1 MALKTE
7 TEHIIHK
14 KASIKTFITRIRKS
28 TAKHHSN
35 NEPPPLPTSSAAD
48 GPPSPANS
56 NNIDLLHHLITKT
69 NSTPTLLSPPPTPTS
84 SSTQQQKPQSE
95 TNLRKIRTSLL
106 RSKKPSTPTLHEA
119 DSLNVCTL
127 STIDSTAK
135 LADQTTATTTTGTD
149 LPCTANSLSGNK
161 PNLPSSGPAKWLR
174 RVSSAPNTKA
184 WNKGNSANITD
195 STSIN
200 DSPPPPV
207 PPLPFHAN
215 HATGFGQNA
224 DGSLIPPSTHHHP
237 LKSSINNGSSSRK
250 SSRTISINNHSPIN
264 TRHAFPSSST
274 PQIGSS
280 KSAFTFK
287 NQYSPTTTILES
299 QQRSYSSNSIKVSK
313 SEVGPQSF
321 EKIRLLGKGD
331 VGRVYLVR
339 EKKTINNKVNEFG
352 VNNLSPTNNNDTQ
365 RNANNPDR
373 LYAMKVLNKKEMISR
388 NKIKRAL
395 AEQGILAASNHP
407 FIVTLYHSFQSE
419 DYLYFC
425 MEYCMGGEFFRTL
438 QSRPDKRLP
447 EFDARFY
454 AAEVISALEY
464 LHLHGYIYRDLK
476 PENILLHQSGHIM
489 LSDFDLSKQSEVG
502 GAPAGVKTITPD
514 GVPLIDTRSCIA
526 NFRTNSF
533 VGTEEYI
540 APEVIQ
546 GNGHSSAVDWWTVG
560 ILIYEMIYGYT
571 PFKGPD
577 RHSTFA
583 NVLKREIFFSDQPQV
598 SNLGKS
604 IIRKLLI
611 KDELNRLGSI
621 TGASEVKYHK
631 WFATIS
637 WGLLRNCKPPI
648 IPPTSNALDASNF
661 RKIRESH
668 SFDLESQALKPIVPP
683 TPTTTTS
690 TSTRSR
696 SSRTPPSCSLST
708 TTSTRSLNARYT
720 NNKTSIVK
728 GVNLKPKSMSIQVKK
743 SKLIPV
749 VKPPLSSPTLIPI
762 PNIDSL
768 PPSSFGLGNSLNIKK
783 KKSVLNTLVSNQP
796 SLDSGHQQ
804 QEEEGED
811 HEESLVENHLHQDSG
826 HQDSGHQESEETTSH
841 PKLSD
846 SDDDDDDGSNYPSED
861 TTNLGEEGET
871 DTGDDHHH
879 PHQSGD
885 DEHEEEEE
893 EELVNQNENV
903 ELVHTPNFENPDDPF
918 FAFSSLSLHHDLN

>member
-135 LADQTTATTTTGTD
+135 LADQTTAATTTTGTD

-207 PPLPFHAN
+207 PPLPFHSN

-546 GNGHSSAVDWWTVG
+546 GNGHSSACG

-598 SNLGKS
+598 SNL
-604 IIRKLLI
+604 
-611 KDELNRLGSI
+611 
-621 TGASEVKYHK
+621 VKYHK

-648 IPPTSNALDASNF
+648 IPPTSNALDASKLSFF
-661 RKIRESH
+661 RLYIFIRESH

-696 SSRTPPSCSLST
+696 S
-708 TTSTRSLNARYT
+708 
-720 NNKTSIVK
+720 I
-728 GVNLKPKSMSIQVKK
+728 KK

-783 KKSVLNTLVSNQP
+783 KKSVLNTLSKIIFIKTLDIKTLDIKNQKKP
-796 SLDSGHQQ
+796 LLILNYLTQMMMMMD
-804 QEEEGED
+804 
-811 HEESLVENHLHQDSG
+811 LITHLKTRLIS
-826 HQDSGHQESEETTSH
+826 
-841 PKLSD
+841 
-846 SDDDDDDGSNYPSED
+846 
-861 TTNLGEEGET
+861 EEGET

>member
-69 NSTPTLLSPPPTPTS
+69 NSTPTLLNQNFTT
-84 SSTQQQKPQSE
+84 TLQ
-95 TNLRKIRTSLL
+95 
-106 RSKKPSTPTLHEA
+106 KPSTPTLHEA

-135 LADQTTATTTTGTD
+135 LADQTTAATTTTGTD

-174 RVSSAPNTKA
+174 RTQHRSTTRHLRRYHRYHSIPTMPPDSAKMRTVVL
-184 WNKGNSANITD
+184 SLL
-195 STSIN
+195 
-200 DSPPPPV
+200 
-207 PPLPFHAN
+207 LPIIILEKLY
-215 HATGFGQNA
+215 Q
-224 DGSLIPPSTHHHP
+224 
-237 LKSSINNGSSSRK
+237 NGSSSRK

-339 EKKTINNKVNEFG
+339 EKKRST
-352 VNNLSPTNNNDTQ
+352 T
-365 RNANNPDR
+365 R

-476 PENILLHQSGHIM
+476 PENILLHQSGI
-489 LSDFDLSKQSEVG
+489 SCYVTDFDLSKQSEVG

-861 TTNLGEEGET
+861 TTNLG
-871 DTGDDHHH
+871 
-879 PHQSGD
+879 D
-885 DEHEEEEE
+885 DEHEKKKKKN
-893 EELVNQNENV
+893 LLIRMKL

>member
-14 KASIKTFITRIRKS
+14 KGDIHQNIHHQNQKS

-69 NSTPTLLSPPPTPTS
+69 NSTPTLLNQNFTT
-84 SSTQQQKPQSE
+84 TLQ
-95 TNLRKIRTSLL
+95 
-106 RSKKPSTPTLHEA
+106 KPSTPTLHEA
-119 DSLNVCTL
+119 DSLNIKRQQQHNNWNRSTL
-127 STIDSTAK
+127 HS
-135 LADQTTATTTTGTD
+135 
-149 LPCTANSLSGNK
+149 NSLSGNK

-207 PPLPFHAN
+207 PPLPFHSN

-447 EFDARFY
+447 EFDAR
-454 AAEVISALEY
+454 
-464 LHLHGYIYRDLK
+464 DLK

-648 IPPTSNALDASNF
+648 IPPTSNALDASK
-661 RKIRESH
+661 KIRESH

-893 EELVNQNENV
+893 EEL
-903 ELVHTPNFENPDDPF
+903 NPDDPF

>member
-1 MALKTE
+1 
-7 TEHIIHK
+7 
-14 KASIKTFITRIRKS
+14 
-28 TAKHHSN
+28 
-35 NEPPPLPTSSAAD
+35 
-48 GPPSPANS
+48 
-56 NNIDLLHHLITKT
+56 
-69 NSTPTLLSPPPTPTS
+69 
-84 SSTQQQKPQSE
+84 
-95 TNLRKIRTSLL
+95 
-106 RSKKPSTPTLHEA
+106 
-119 DSLNVCTL
+119 
-127 STIDSTAK
+127 
-135 LADQTTATTTTGTD
+135 
-149 LPCTANSLSGNK
+149 
-161 PNLPSSGPAKWLR
+161 
-174 RVSSAPNTKA
+174 
-184 WNKGNSANITD
+184 
-195 STSIN
+195 
-200 DSPPPPV
+200 
-207 PPLPFHAN
+207 
-215 HATGFGQNA
+215 
-224 DGSLIPPSTHHHP
+224 
-237 LKSSINNGSSSRK
+237 
-250 SSRTISINNHSPIN
+250 
-264 TRHAFPSSST
+264 
-274 PQIGSS
+274 
-280 KSAFTFK
+280 
-287 NQYSPTTTILES
+287 
-299 QQRSYSSNSIKVSK
+299 
-313 SEVGPQSF
+313 
-321 EKIRLLGKGD
+321 
-331 VGRVYLVR
+331 
-339 EKKTINNKVNEFG
+339 
-352 VNNLSPTNNNDTQ
+352 
-365 RNANNPDR
+365 
-373 LYAMKVLNKKEMISR
+373 
-388 NKIKRAL
+388 
-395 AEQGILAASNHP
+395 
-407 FIVTLYHSFQSE
+407 
-419 DYLYFC
+419 
-425 MEYCMGGEFFRTL
+425 
-438 QSRPDKRLP
+438 
-447 EFDARFY
+447 
-454 AAEVISALEY
+454 
-464 LHLHGYIYRDLK
+464 
-476 PENILLHQSGHIM
+476 M

-648 IPPTSNALDASNF
+648 IPPTSNALDASNQSF
-661 RKIRESH
+661 HQRQQQQRVLLREVGAV
-668 SFDLESQALKPIVPP
+668 E
-683 TPTTTTS
+683 
-690 TSTRSR
+690 
-696 SSRTPPSCSLST
+696 PPSCSLST

-749 VKPPLSSPTLIPI
+749 
-762 PNIDSL
+762 
-768 PPSSFGLGNSLNIKK
+768 
-783 KKSVLNTLVSNQP
+783 SVLNTLVSNQP

-861 TTNLGEEGET
+861 MTNHAEEGET
-871 DTGDDHHH
+871 DTGEDDH
-879 PHQSGD
+879 PQESGD
-885 DEHEEEEE
+885 DDQEEEE
-893 EELVNQNENV
+893 EELVHDLNL